1 MAEKSSTKT
10 EFPHPYRSLLF
21 ALAIGGL
28 LAAIALAL
36 IAGTVSDP
44 AAESSTWVWAGHAV
58 TLAIVAAIGEL
69 VLAGVL
75 WRAPRR
81 DGTVPP
87 SDG

>member
-1 MAEKSSTKT
+1 MAEKT

-21 ALAIGGL
+21 VLAIGGA
-28 LAAIALAL
+28 LAAIALASSTGL
-36 IAGTVSDP
+36 VRDDP
-44 AAESSTWVWAGHAV
+44 AAIASMWVWAGHAV
-58 TLAIVAAIGEL
+58 TLSIVAAIGEL

-87 SDG
+87 SDV